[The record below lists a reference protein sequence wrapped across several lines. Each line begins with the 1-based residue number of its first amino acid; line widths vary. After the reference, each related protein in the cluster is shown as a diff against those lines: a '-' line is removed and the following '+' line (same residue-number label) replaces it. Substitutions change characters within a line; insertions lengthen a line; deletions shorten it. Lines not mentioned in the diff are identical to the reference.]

1 MFDLSIWE
9 IAVIG
14 VVAVLVIGPKE
25 LPRALMTAG
34 KWLRK
39 FRAIT
44 GSFRTGLDAMIRE
57 TEMKELEEKWANHN
71 KQIMADHPNE
81 MMPLSPP
88 SSDTAQNDTVNKNK
102 SHNETDGAVNNVRS
116 DGMVEKTS
124 EAIAKKTSESI
135 IEKNSK

>member
-14 VVAVLVIGPKE
+14 VVAILVVGPKE

-39 FRAIT
+39 FRSIT
-44 GSFRTGLDAMIRE
+44 GGLRNGLDNMIRE
-57 TEMKELEEKWANHN
+57 TEMKELEEKWAKQN

-81 MMPLSPP
+81 MLPLPDP
-88 SSDTAQNDTVNKNK
+88 LDDPLAADAADTSNTAKNNK
-102 SHNETDGAVNNVRS
+102 
-116 DGMVEKTS
+116 
-124 EAIAKKTSESI
+124 
-135 IEKNSK
+135 

>member
-14 VVAVLVIGPKE
+14 VVAILVVGPKE

-39 FRAIT
+39 FRSIT
-44 GSFRTGLDAMIRE
+44 GSMRSGLDNMIRE
-57 TEMKELEEKWANHN
+57 TEMKELEEKWAQQN

-81 MMPLSPP
+81 MLPLPDPIEKSASDAVDTDP
-88 SSDTAQNDTVNKNK
+88 SS
-102 SHNETDGAVNNVRS
+102 
-116 DGMVEKTS
+116 
-124 EAIAKKTSESI
+124 
-135 IEKNSK
+135 KNSN

>member
-34 KWLRK
+34 KWMRK
-39 FRAIT
+39 FRSVT
-44 GSFRTGLDAMIRE
+44 GSLRNGLDNMIRE
-57 TEMKELEEKWANHN
+57 TEMKELEEKWAKQN

-81 MMPLSPP
+81 MLPLSEPTENP
-88 SSDTAQNDTVNKNK
+88 IVDDELDADDASKKNK
-102 SHNETDGAVNNVRS
+102 
-116 DGMVEKTS
+116 
-124 EAIAKKTSESI
+124 
-135 IEKNSK
+135 